1 VGASIAVMARMVPF
15 PMLPTTSTAERR
27 LYEGFL
33 EQLPDDYVV
42 YHSVDWVLSGHGT
55 PEQGEADFVIA
66 HPRDGMLVLEAKG
79 GRMRYEP
86 SMRRWFQSG
95 RSGEHALKEDPFHQ
109 ARDEMHSL
117 VKILRAQPGW
127 DRWRPPFGYG
137 VAFPDGTYD
146 QDAHP
151 GAPSAVAIDRG
162 DMTSLAARVK
172 AVMSAWDGA
181 DRHFGEAG
189 MAALALALGERV
201 EIRAP
206 LNLLF
211 HEEDRKIVE
220 LTQEQSFI
228 RAYVLHRKRAA
239 VTGPPGG
246 GKTILATAIAR
257 HLAETGQRVLLT
269 CFNRR
274 LADQLAADVGDVPGL
289 NVAHFHGLCM
299 QIAHEAGLTV
309 PEPVDG
315 TADRDFFEQTLPG
328 LLEEGSRILGPRYDA
343 MVVDEAQDFRAWW
356 WPALLSL
363 HVDPDDG
370 TLYLFS
376 DDSQNLYGGSEMP
389 ISPDDVLPPL
399 QHNIRNTRAIN
410 SFVSVFFDAD
420 GVGAGEANG
429 PQGRPVEVLDY
440 TNDEELVR
448 VVDVVLTNLID
459 QEAVPAHDIVV
470 LTPAGRDK
478 SLLWKR
484 RTLGGHTLTDVP
496 TDDGSVL
503 WSTVHSFKGLERPVV
518 ILAEL
523 GERHDV
529 DIEPYLRVG
538 ATRAKSH
545 LIVIATK
552 PVAKW
557 IRKAGTSR
565 GSRTS

>member
-1 VGASIAVMARMVPF
+1 
-15 PMLPTTSTAERR
+15 
-27 LYEGFL
+27 
-33 EQLPDDYVV
+33 
-42 YHSVDWVLSGHGT
+42 
-55 PEQGEADFVIA
+55 
-66 HPRDGMLVLEAKG
+66 
-79 GRMRYEP
+79 
-86 SMRRWFQSG
+86 
-95 RSGEHALKEDPFHQ
+95 
-109 ARDEMHSL
+109 MHSL
-117 VKILRAQPGW
+117 VTILRAQPGW

-146 QDAHP
+146 HDAHP

-162 DMTSLAARVK
+162 DMGELAARVK
-172 AVMSAWDGA
+172 TIMTAWDATG
-181 DRHFGEAG
+181 RTFGEAG

-246 GKTILATAIAR
+246 GKTILATSIAR
-257 HLAETGQRVLLT
+257 HLAESGERVLLT
-269 CFNRR
+269 CFNKR
-274 LADQLAADVGDVPGL
+274 LAEQLRVTVGDVKGL
-289 NVAHFHGLCM
+289 HVDHFHGLCM
-299 QIAHEAGLTV
+299 RLARDAGLDV
-309 PEPVDG
+309 PAPPGGE
-315 TADRDFFEQTLPG
+315 ADRAYFEQTLPG
-328 LLEEGSRILGPRYDA
+328 LLEEATRSLGPRYDA
-343 MVVDEAQDFRAWW
+343 IVVDEAQDFRAWW

-370 TLYLFS
+370 TLYLFG
-376 DDSQNLYGGSEMP
+376 DDSQNLYGGGELP
-389 ISPDDVLPPL
+389 VSPDDVLPPL
-399 QHNIRNTRAIN
+399 PNNIRNTKAIN

-420 GVGAGEANG
+420 GGGAGEAKG

-440 TNDEELVR
+440 ATDEDLVR
-448 VVDVVLTNLID
+448 TVDAVLTNLIE
-459 QEAVPAHDIVV
+459 QEEVPVGDIVV

-478 SLLWKR
+478 SVLWSR
-484 RTLGGHTLTDVP
+484 RTLGRHALTDVP

-523 GERHDV
+523 GERHDTE
-529 DIEPYLRVG
+529 IEPYLRVG
-538 ATRAKSH
+538 GTRAKSH

-552 PVAKW
+552 PVAKR
-557 IRKAGTSR
+557 IRKATTSR
-565 GSRTS
+565 GSGPS